1 MFCHHCCDTRRTIA
15 IIYKFCWKCW
25 YISNSV
31 YLELL
36 GDHVIL
42 VIYINGLYWSLTG
55 FSVVDPTVGGYGIY
69 RGESK
74 TSATHVSK
82 RPQHRHKLPAAGF
95 LANRPIHR
103 SSEVKTLTKEECLT
117 IPESMHNF
125 VTSRNTF
132 LQLQL
137 HVHMYLHLAART
149 GKIHKG
155 GNQSLSPK
163 MIYCFFKYYAL
174 QTSFCFEIISDVLN
188 CLALQYM
195 YL

>member
-1 MFCHHCCDTRRTIA
+1 MVQCFV
-15 IIYKFCWKCW
+15 IIVVIQEEQLQLFTNFVENADV
-25 YISNSV
+25 SNSV

-42 VIYINGLYWSLTG
+42 VIYINGLYWSLIG

-74 TSATHVSK
+74 TSATHVPK
-82 RPQHRHKLPAAGF
+82 RPQHRHKLLAAGF
-95 LANRPIHR
+95 LAIRPIHR

-132 LQLQL
+132 LQL
-137 HVHMYLHLAART
+137 HVHMYLHPAART

-155 GNQSLSPK
+155 GNQSLPPK
-163 MIYCFFKYYAL
+163 IIYCFFLNTLLYKQVFAL
-174 QTSFCFEIISDVLN
+174 KLFLMC
-188 CLALQYM
+188 
-195 YL
+195 

>member
-1 MFCHHCCDTRRTIA
+1 MFCHHCCDTRITIA

-25 YISNSV
+25 YVLNLV
-31 YLELL
+31 HLELL

-42 VIYINGLYWSLTG
+42 IIYINGLYWSLIG

-74 TSATHVSK
+74 TSTTHVSK
-82 RPQHRHKLPAAGF
+82 RPQHRHKLLAAGF
-95 LANRPIHR
+95 LAIRPINR
-103 SSEVKTLTKEECLT
+103 SSEVRTLTKEECLT

-137 HVHMYLHLAART
+137 HVHMYLHPAART

-155 GNQSLSPK
+155 ENQSLS
-163 MIYCFFKYYAL
+163 L
-174 QTSFCFEIISDVLN
+174 QK
-188 CLALQYM
+188 
-195 YL
+195 